1 MTPRNRYIL
10 TITIAVFLLCR
21 VSQGDPG
28 SNGYV
33 YGSGAA
39 SGVGNAQVNSQ
50 SQSTWSNGLPSTY
63 SQSMNNAG
71 GSGISISG
79 QANSAVNVDP
89 QQQDTS
95 SQVVSG
101 NSNAN
106 SNGNAATGSLN
117 NLDHSNSD
125 NSNGLTV
132 IGNSQITGNGTGVSV
147 SNNVNSNV
155 NKYPITTTTPYSCD
169 GVPIACP
176 AFCSFSGC
184 GCICPIYAEG
194 AAAAPNTGSKGSSLV
209 KGETPLQRIRERGNT
224 VPRSR
229 TMQRSQSVNRAAAS
243 GIGNLRK
250 RS

>member
-1 MTPRNRYIL
+1 MML
-10 TITIAVFLLCR
+10 VASLIAALLAYPHL
-21 VSQGDPG
+21 VQGQPG

-33 YGSGAA
+33 YGNGAA

-79 QANSAVNVDP
+79 QANSGVNVDP

-95 SQVVSG
+95 NQVVSG

-132 IGNSQITGNGTGVSV
+132 NGNSQITGNGTGVSI

-155 NKYPITTTTPYSCD
+155 NKYPITTTTPMTCD
-169 GVPIACP
+169 VIPPCPPGCFSSGCLCACP
-176 AFCSFSGC
+176 LDTAASNSAPSASSG
-184 GCICPIYAEG
+184 PKLASVKSR
-194 AAAAPNTGSKGSSLV
+194 ASSV
-209 KGETPLQRIRERGNT
+209 QRARERNIPRNSLQRSRG
-224 VPRSR
+224 
-229 TMQRSQSVNRAAAS
+229 QQKSQSVVLLSALPA
-243 GIGNLRK
+243 NLR
-250 RS
+250 RRV

>member
-1 MTPRNRYIL
+1 MQR
-10 TITIAVFLLCR
+10 IAHLLFLISTSAVVR
-21 VSQGDPG
+21 GQPG

-194 AAAAPNTGSKGSSLV
+194 AAAAPNTSSKGSSLV
-209 KGETPLQRIRERGNT
+209 KVKRRCSESENAEIQFRVRVQCSDR
-224 VPRSR
+224 
-229 TMQRSQSVNRAAAS
+229 RALIVQLRLGL
-243 GIGNLRK
+243 GI
-250 RS
+250 

>member
-1 MTPRNRYIL
+1 MTL
-10 TITIAVFLLCR
+10 VASLIAALLAYSPL
-21 VSQGDPG
+21 VHGQPG

-39 SGVGNAQVNSQ
+39 SGVGHTQVNSQ
-50 SQSTWSNGLPSTY
+50 SQSTWTNGLPSTY

-79 QANSAVNVDP
+79 QANSGVNVDP

-95 SQVVSG
+95 NQVVSG

-132 IGNSQITGNGTGVSV
+132 NGNSQITGNGTGVSI

-155 NKYPITTTTPYSCD
+155 NRYPITTTTPMTCDVIPPCPPGCFYSNCYC
-169 GVPIACP
+169 ACP
-176 AFCSFSGC
+176 IDAVASSNTPSVSSGPKLASVKSRTPSVQPARERKTS
-184 GCICPIYAEG
+184 I
-194 AAAAPNTGSKGSSLV
+194 SSLV
-209 KGETPLQRIRERGNT
+209 
-224 VPRSR
+224 RSR
-229 TMQRSQSVNRAAAS
+229 GQQKLQSVVLPSALPA
-243 GIGNLRK
+243 NLR
-250 RS
+250 RRV